1 MPAVLEIEKSVCVDK
16 TGQGM
21 RAPSMPGKSRKPND
35 EEIDWLDD
43 FVEKMS
49 QPGPN
54 EEAHFAERRKRR
66 LGVGLNAA
74 GEIVRAEKEPEKP

>member
-1 MPAVLEIEKSVCVDK
+1 MPGRSRKSV
-16 TGQGM
+16 
-21 RAPSMPGKSRKPND
+21 D
-35 EEIDWLDD
+35 EENGWLDD

-54 EEAHFAERRKRR
+54 EEAHFAERRKRG

-74 GEIVRAEKEPEKP
+74 GEIVRAAEKAPGKP

>member
-1 MPAVLEIEKSVCVDK
+1 
-16 TGQGM
+16 
-21 RAPSMPGKSRKPND
+21 MPGKSRKSND

-54 EEAHFAERRKRR
+54 EEAHFAERRKR
-66 LGVGLNAA
+66 GVGVSLDAA
-74 GEIVRAEKEPEKP
+74 GEIVRAAKSPGKP